1 MVAGFGDR
9 QSQTSL
15 GKDGATP
22 CTCRQFLTGPQ
33 KKKKKH
39 LHLYGQFRVSSLPH
53 VFIYGLIKPMTFLRF
68 FRSLLQTFRADTF
81 PHGPKVDIFIEMQL
95 E

>member
-1 MVAGFGDR
+1 MVAGFGDS
-9 QSQTSL
+9 QSQMSL

-22 CTCRQFLTGPQ
+22 CTRRQFLTGPQ
-33 KKKKKH
+33 KKKKH

-53 VFIYGLIKPMTFLRF
+53 VCIYGLIKPMTFLRF
-68 FRSLLQTFRADTF
+68 LQSLLQTFRADTF
-81 PHGPKVDIFIEMQL
+81 PHGPKIDIFIEMQL